1 MKKMIACNLIVVM
14 LLGIVIPINA
24 TTAETVPSEKLLIFD
39 PTFVKDAEIVREENS
54 IQLTRTQ
61 KLNTR
66 SMNEQYRKDVVQLF
80 TSSEEDANLWMA
92 WLNSDQGSKSSP
104 RENDSAVTI
113 AAQFT
118 LYYEKE
124 TTILSEEYV
133 TLTDIEGY
141 IDILS
146 NQVQIT
152 GHSVTVEVDDKLS
165 GEPLF
170 PYTWSR
176 SISVEDYD
184 GWSIQY
190 TGTEDRLKDVDGLGF
205 SATYEI
211 TIFRRQLGL
220 EDEGR
225 TWTLEIANRLS
236 LPVD

>member
-1 MKKMIACNLIVVM
+1 M
-14 LLGIVIPINA
+14 
-24 TTAETVPSEKLLIFD
+24 
-39 PTFVKDAEIVREENS
+39 
-54 IQLTRTQ
+54 
-61 KLNTR
+61 
-66 SMNEQYRKDVVQLF
+66 
-80 TSSEEDANLWMA
+80 
-92 WLNSDQGSKSSP
+92 
-104 RENDSAVTI
+104 
-113 AAQFT
+113 
-118 LYYEKE
+118 
-124 TTILSEEYV
+124 

>member
-1 MKKMIACNLIVVM
+1 MIVCNLIVVM

-80 TSSEEDANLWMA
+80 TSSEEDANLWMT

>member
-220 EDEGR
+220 EDVGR

>member
-80 TSSEEDANLWMA
+80 TSSEEDANLWMT

>member
-1 MKKMIACNLIVVM
+1 MIVCNLIVVM

>member
-1 MKKMIACNLIVVM
+1 MIVCNLIVVM

-24 TTAETVPSEKLLIFD
+24 TSAEVAPSEKLLLFD
-39 PTFVKDAEIVREENS
+39 PAFVKEAEIVREENS

-80 TSSEEDANLWMA
+80 TASEEETDLWMA

>member
-1 MKKMIACNLIVVM
+1 
-14 LLGIVIPINA
+14 
-24 TTAETVPSEKLLIFD
+24 
-39 PTFVKDAEIVREENS
+39 
-54 IQLTRTQ
+54 
-61 KLNTR
+61 
-66 SMNEQYRKDVVQLF
+66 MNEQYRKDVVQLF
-80 TSSEEDANLWMA
+80 TSSEEDANLWMT

-124 TTILSEEYV
+124 TTLFSKEYV

-176 SISVEDYD
+176 TIPVEDYN
-184 GWSIQY
+184 GWSIEY
-190 TGTEDRLKDVDGLGF
+190 TGDEDRLEDKDGLGF

-220 EDEGR
+220 EDVGR